1 MKTEKKMKFL
11 RNLEFTITLNNRMN
25 KNMRGK
31 LLKFKFKTLDEK
43 TELNAINKWCENYT
57 PAADT

>member
-1 MKTEKKMKFL
+1 MKFL